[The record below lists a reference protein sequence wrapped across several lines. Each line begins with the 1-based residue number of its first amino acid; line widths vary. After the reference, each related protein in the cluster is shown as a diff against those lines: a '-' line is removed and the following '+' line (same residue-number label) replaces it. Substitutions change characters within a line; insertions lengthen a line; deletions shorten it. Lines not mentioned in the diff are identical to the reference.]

1 MSRRGLRG
9 ASLGKRNYPPE
20 SYYVEFDDLGTATGA
35 NSGRFNTWFSI
46 QVKSRISYHLEWNKV
61 TDEMKDQLWLCTEET
76 WNFTPSSTA
85 KTTHLKKANLIHGKF
100 KSMLVTNYE
109 KSEKA
114 KQSALKN
121 KDPARVGR
129 WGYSGLRAYWRTNKD
144 ALVEL
149 FSKLGVLQS
158 ERAILHVLGRLRRNK
173 NTGLKELTSDVQ
185 ERLNK
190 LVLKEREMKADG
202 SFFVAG
208 KDPLIG
214 VLGPEHPGRTRAVSS
229 VVGFK
234 KALGSVGGKRKKK
247 VTIEDLEGMRAQ
259 MMEDM
264 ETIVRAKVMEEL
276 VVQGNN
282 TTLQGTSFGHS
293 DGHSTGVSAESVD
306 TFDEIEE
313 CDLMFVHFGTECRVA
328 KGVIYPSN
336 GMLHGKPMDPGFL
349 KIQVDTVDDGWDEVI
364 VPKPTDEVKT
374 LKDAKGGQFIQWPRK
389 YIKVLGRMSSNDSMS
404 LPTSIPPL
412 TSPTTSAPVLCQMVQ
427 QELPSQ
433 ATASWS
439 GSKTINPIQEEDDT
453 IKKCMEVLPAWTG
466 SKKAIPTRNGNN
478 TIQECMELLLRRP
491 AEIQR
496 LASKFIERPERD
508 DQILVMSHPGM
519 YVERFFEYVEYSSLL
534 AWMTNSW
541 LDGTLIHWWAI
552 YLYGC
557 AERRFPGHNKCAIL
571 NPSLV
576 HWRMCREN
584 NGAPAMN
591 HIQQTFAAHKDKTIF
606 IAPYLQDSHWVLFI
620 ICPLTKTG
628 YILDSSNR
636 NMRKTPRLYKLTS
649 IVERTCKMQINW
661 TMVKC
666 HQQEADWEC
675 GYYVSIAM
683 FQLMFRLQED
693 FPADLWEDMSPIEQK
708 HIDEWVLSSASQFFT
723 FYLEN

>member
-9 ASLGKRNYPPE
+9 ASLGKRNYLPE

-35 NSGRFNTWFSI
+35 NSGSFSTWFSI

-61 TDEMKDQLWLCTEET
+61 TDDMKDQLWLCTEET
-76 WNFTPSSTA
+76 WKFSPSSTA
-85 KTTHLKKANLIHGKF
+85 KTTHLKKANLIYGKF

-121 KDPARVGR
+121 KDRARVGR

-144 ALVEL
+144 ALVEV
-149 FSKLGVLQS
+149 FPKVGALQS

-190 LVLKEREMKADG
+190 LVLKERQMKAD
-202 SFFVAG
+202 
-208 KDPLIG
+208 
-214 VLGPEHPGRTRAVSS
+214 
-229 VVGFK
+229 VGFK

-247 VTIEDLEGMRAQ
+247 VTIEDLEGMRAH
-259 MMEDM
+259 MM
-264 ETIVRAKVMEEL
+264 KEEL

-282 TTLQGTSFGHS
+282 TTLQGPSIGHS
-293 DGHSTGVSAESVD
+293 DGHSTGHSTGVSAESVD

-313 CDLMFVHFGTECRVA
+313 CELMFVHFGTECRVA

-374 LKDAKGGQFIQWPRK
+374 LKDTKGGQFIQWPRK

-404 LPTSIPPL
+404 LPTSIPAL

-433 ATASWS
+433 ATSSWS
-439 GSKTINPIQEEDDT
+439 GSKTITLIQEEDDT
-453 IKKCMEVLPAWTG
+453 IKKCMEMLPAWTG
-466 SKKAIPTRNGNN
+466 SKKAIPRRNGNN

-496 LASKFIERPERD
+496 R
-508 DQILVMSHPGM
+508 
-519 YVERFFEYVEYSSLL
+519 
-534 AWMTNSW
+534 
-541 LDGTLIHWWAI
+541 
-552 YLYGC
+552 
-557 AERRFPGHNKCAIL
+557 
-571 NPSLV
+571 
-576 HWRMCREN
+576 
-584 NGAPAMN
+584 
-591 HIQQTFAAHKDKTIF
+591 
-606 IAPYLQDSHWVLFI
+606 
-620 ICPLTKTG
+620 
-628 YILDSSNR
+628 
-636 NMRKTPRLYKLTS
+636 
-649 IVERTCKMQINW
+649 
-661 TMVKC
+661 
-666 HQQEADWEC
+666 
-675 GYYVSIAM
+675 
-683 FQLMFRLQED
+683 FQLKLILIEEIN
-693 FPADLWEDMSPIEQK
+693 AD
-708 HIDEWVLSSASQFFT
+708 
-723 FYLEN
+723 